1 MSSGA
6 VAISRGI
13 WLLSFMYCKRLRG
26 IAFWCLTGGSS
37 LENFR
42 KRLVRVM
49 SWTCC
54 SSRRGSSRPAHLNA
68 CDTCPMVFLTY
79 PEDRGF
85 SGRECLLAW
94 AKAAMNRLRSAM
106 VKPSKKSFPTTP
118 HCLRKSFQRH
128 QDVDR
133 WSCVPLVTA
142 SFSSIRILLTTRR
155 R

>member
-6 VAISRGI
+6 VAISRGV
-13 WLLSFMYCKRLRG
+13 WLWVIMNWSRLRG

-42 KRLVRVM
+42 KRFVRVM
-49 SWTCC
+49 CWTCC
-54 SSRRGSSRPAHLNA
+54 SSRRGSSRPAHRNA

-79 PEDRGF
+79 PEDRDF

-94 AKAAMNRLRSAM
+94 AKAAMNKLQSAM
-106 VKPSKKSFPTTP
+106 AKPSKKLFPTTP

-128 QDVDR
+128 QDVAL

-142 SFSSIRILLTTRR
+142 SFSSIHIVLTTRR